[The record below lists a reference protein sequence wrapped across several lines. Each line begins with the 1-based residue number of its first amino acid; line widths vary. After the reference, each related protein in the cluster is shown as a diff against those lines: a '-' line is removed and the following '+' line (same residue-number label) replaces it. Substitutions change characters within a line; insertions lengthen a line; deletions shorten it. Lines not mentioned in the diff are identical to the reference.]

1 MLELR
6 KAVVTL
12 LLLERDAIKWWKK
25 FSYAYLLQVGKKL
38 DSLSQ
43 LKKKD
48 FNTSDINIIVIAINE
63 EIHQLQSALY
73 ECPSVDG
80 SAPRAFVDADP
91 TLNIGDK
98 FDVNSYSIEEDGFEV
113 IEKL

>member
-1 MLELR
+1 MRHTEVSELWVQR
-6 KAVVTL
+6 LVADNRTELNK
-12 LLLERDAIKWWKK
+12 I
-25 FSYAYLLQVGKKL
+25 QG
-38 DSLSQ
+38 
-43 LKKKD
+43 D